1 MAAELEFEIYGN
13 RMNQKLRKT
22 DGENEEQTS
31 EILRCLGVKPPHGH
45 RAAAAFTLYSSFKHS
60 STRTTGAQL
69 VLAAAHLIVASM
81 RKHGRA
87 SWHSPPGSSP

>member
-31 EILRCLGVKPPHGH
+31 EILRYLGVKPPHGH

-60 STRTTGAQL
+60 SSRTAGAPL
-69 VLAAAHLIVASM
+69 VLAAANLMVACM
-81 RKHGRA
+81 RKHGR
-87 SWHSPPGSSP
+87 SMWHSPAGGDP